1 VIYGIQFLLIGKG
14 IELVA
19 LTGEDAG
26 DGVGDASDGVGVAGD
41 GVAVAAASRDLPKD
55 LLYMLNNLQLNSGDI
70 RHSRFV
76 DRKRYWA
83 GGAHGRGC
91 R

>member
-1 VIYGIQFLLIGKG
+1 MCGIHVLLIETDIG
-14 IELVA
+14 LAV
-19 LTGEDAG
+19 LTGGDAG
-26 DGVGDASDGVGVAGD
+26 DDVG
-41 GVAVAAASRDLPKD
+41 VAAASRDLPKD
-55 LLYMLNNLQLNSGDI
+55 LLYVLNNLQLHSGDI

-76 DRKRYWA
+76 DRRRYWA